1 MGNSQPSRRIGVEEL
16 YAQDGGAGGSG
27 GGELPYPMP
36 HHHMAAPTAGSS
48 MAAAD
53 PTTLSSLPDLSS
65 LVKIFVVDCPPRY
78 DLPWQMEDQLQCTG
92 TGKSRVVQSFTSAH
106 HQPPPATTSHATSS
120 HHQPPTTTS
129 SATIFLP
136 RCPAP
141 SSRPHRHTRF
151 CDRDVRGEG
160 RADDSDQRPR
170 CSQCRFHPSAS
181 RGQPR

>member
-106 HQPPPATTSHATSS
+106 HQPPPATIS
-120 HHQPPTTTS
+120 HHQPPPATTS
-129 SATIFLP
+129 HHQPRHQQPSPATDNHQL
-136 RCPAP
+136 
-141 SSRPHRHTRF
+141 SYHL
-151 CDRDVRGEG
+151 
-160 RADDSDQRPR
+160 
-170 CSQCRFHPSAS
+170 SAS
-181 RGQPR
+181 MPCAILTSPPPHQVL